1 MLNIGPAFVFYIQY
15 YLCTQ
20 QTDIIHF
27 FQDFFLTDSDN
38 WILTLMS
45 GRLTFNV
52 VNNGD
57 NVLSE
62 QL

>member
-1 MLNIGPAFVFYIQY
+1 MLNIGPAFVFYISPLY
-15 YLCTQ
+15 PTNRHN
-20 QTDIIHF
+20 TF
-27 FQDFFLTDSDN
+27 FPRFFFLTDSDN

-52 VNNGD
+52 VNDGD